1 LNNMKLIDHW
11 FWSAFAEHKN
21 IYFKVMLAA
30 TLVNLMSVGSSIFI
44 MVVYD
49 RVVPNSAYESL
60 YALTMGMALI
70 IIFDYI
76 LKMLK
81 SYFIDYAGEFVD
93 KKIGNSIFDRL
104 LQAPTTVVIGP
115 VGATANTFKE
125 FDQVRDF
132 FTSATLS
139 LVVDLPFIFLFIFVI
154 YLISGPLA
162 VIPLVAVPVV
172 LLVGIAIQPFLAR
185 VSTEIGGH
193 SQEKQSVLV
202 ETISGIESVKVLG
215 GGNLVKERWEKAAT
229 QHSSTSRLSRTLA
242 SIAVNA
248 AQSAQ
253 QICLVGIV
261 FYGVFLVGEGVV
273 SMGAMVAAVLLS
285 SRTLAPLAQ
294 IANLFGR
301 FNNARTSYQ
310 RLSQFMQETQPE
322 DDKQKKNATIRRS
335 DLGGLELREV
345 SFRYPDKEIDTLH
358 KINLTIEEG
367 EKVAILGRNGSGKTT
382 LIKLATGLFSA
393 TDGLV
398 LYDGVDA
405 KQIHS
410 DDLSRSIG
418 IVLQDVQLFSGSII
432 ENITMGREGISQ
444 DEIIAASKISGLDD
458 FLGKMPGGYELI
470 LQDKGNGLSGGQKQ
484 AIAITRA
491 IVHKPSHFILD
502 EPTSAMDMNSEQQFI
517 ENFKTVASDATVL
530 LVSHRLPLLNLVD
543 RVIVMN
549 EGKIVEDG
557 PKDDVLN
564 KLQPNN

>member
-1 LNNMKLIDHW
+1 MKLIDHW

-30 TLVNLMSVGSSIFI
+30 TLVNFMSVGSSIFI

-93 KKIGNSIFDRL
+93 KRIGNSIFDRL
-104 LQAPTTVVIGP
+104 LQAPTTVVTGP

-139 LVVDLPFIFLFIFVI
+139 LIVDIPFIFLFIFVI

-162 VIPLVAVPVV
+162 VIPLVAVPFV
-172 LLVGIAIQPFLAR
+172 LLIGIAIQPFLAR
-185 VSTEIGGH
+185 VSNEIGSHG
-193 SQEKQSVLV
+193 QEKQSILV

-215 GGNLVKERWEKAAT
+215 GGNLVKERWQKAAT
-229 QHSSTSRLSRTLA
+229 DHSSSSRLSRTLA

-301 FNNARTSYQ
+301 FNNARTSYK
-310 RLSQFMQETQPE
+310 RLSQFMIDTQLDE
-322 DDKQKKNATIRRS
+322 DNQKKNATIRRAK
-335 DLGGLELREV
+335 LGSLEYKEV
-345 SFRYPDKEIDTLH
+345 SFRYPDKEIDTISSLQLN
-358 KINLTIEEG
+358 IDEG

-382 LIKLATGLFSA
+382 LVKLASGLFNA

-405 KQIHS
+405 KQIHN

-432 ENITMGREGISQ
+432 ENITMGREGISE
-444 DEIIAASKISGLDD
+444 DDIMEASKISGLDD

-491 IVHKPSHFILD
+491 LVHKPSHYILD

-517 ENFKTVASDATVL
+517 ENFKTIAANSTVMI
-530 LVSHRLPLLNLVD
+530 VSHRMPLLNLVD

-549 EGKIVEDG
+549 EGKVVEDG
-557 PKDDVLN
+557 PKDEVLQ